1 MDDTIRRVSITQAEP
16 PLESALGPAQNQSPA
31 ENQPAEEIRV
41 DPARVA
47 ALYVEHADDLRRLL
61 NGILRNSELAAEALQ
76 AAFVKA
82 VEVGHTAR
90 QETLKAWLF
99 RVAVN
104 EALVI
109 KRRQKVDGEA
119 IRRVAW
125 SQPQN
130 DSLPE
135 ERLVR
140 WETVEAVRLAL
151 NCLPPDQQQ
160 VVRMRVYENKT
171 FAVIANELGAPLSTV
186 LSRMQLA
193 LRKLRGKLDK

>member
-1 MDDTIRRVSITQAEP
+1 
-16 PLESALGPAQNQSPA
+16 LSPA
-31 ENQPAEEIRV
+31 EKPNAEELRV
-41 DPARVA
+41 DSARVA
-47 ALYVEHADDLRRLL
+47 ALYIEHADDLRRLL

-82 VEVGHTAR
+82 VEVGHTAK

-125 SQPQN
+125 SQSKN
-130 DSLPE
+130 DSLPDD
-135 ERLVR
+135 RLVR
-140 WETVEAVRLAL
+140 WETVEAVRLAMEG
-151 NCLPPDQQQ
+151 LPPEQRQ

-171 FAVIANELGAPLSTV
+171 FAVIANELGTPLSTV

>member
-1 MDDTIRRVSITQAEP
+1 
-16 PLESALGPAQNQSPA
+16 LESALSPA
-31 ENQPAEEIRV
+31 EQQPAEQPAPDQPASKESRV

-61 NGILRNSELAAEALQ
+61 VGILRNPELAAEALQ

-82 VEVGHTAR
+82 IEVGHTAK
-90 QETLKAWLF
+90 QESFKSWLF
-99 RVAVN
+99 RVAVH

-109 KRRQKVDGEA
+109 KRRLKVDGAA

-125 SQPQN
+125 SQSAGSKSN
-130 DSLPE
+130 GDCLPE

-140 WETVEAVRLAL
+140 WETAEAVRSAMDG
-151 NCLPPDQQQ
+151 LPPEQRQ

-193 LRKLRGKLDK
+193 LRKLRRKLEE

>member
-1 MDDTIRRVSITQAEP
+1 M
-16 PLESALGPAQNQSPA
+16 ESALSSAEQPPAGQQDT
-31 ENQPAEEIRV
+31 EQKRV

-61 NGILRNSELAAEALQ
+61 VGILRNPELAAEAFQ
-76 AAFVKA
+76 AAFAKA
-82 VEVGHTAR
+82 MEVGHTAK
-90 QETLKAWLF
+90 QESFKSWLF
-99 RVAVN
+99 RVAVH

-109 KRRQKVDGEA
+109 KRRQKVDGVA

-125 SQPQN
+125 SQSN
-130 DSLPE
+130 GDCLPE

-140 WETVEAVRLAL
+140 WETAEAVRSAMDG
-151 NCLPPDQQQ
+151 LPPEQRQ

-186 LSRMQLA
+186 LSRMQMA
-193 LRKLRGKLDK
+193 LRKLRGKLEE

>member
-1 MDDTIRRVSITQAEP
+1 MRAEP
-16 PLESALGPAQNQSPA
+16 PLESTLSPA
-31 ENQPAEEIRV
+31 EKPNAEELRV

-61 NGILRNSELAAEALQ
+61 IGILRNHELAAEALQ

-125 SQPQN
+125 SQPQGN
-130 DSLPE
+130 SPPE

-140 WETVEAVRLAL
+140 WETVEAVRSAMDS
-151 NCLPPDQQQ
+151 LPPDQRQ

-193 LRKLRGKLDK
+193 LRKLRGKLEK